1 MVVVQNDANGPE
13 DGGGARFR
21 PEPSSYLMTFMDIV
35 NMITHMTLGAVAF
48 ITIFLGIMYVPV
60 LRQHIILTVVGY
72 VILMTQSILVLSSHN
87 GWSRTIRYKDRKIVH
102 LLMQVFGSILAIAGN
117 IVVMVEKNVH
127 FNTTHG
133 ILGLVAM
140 IFTIISLVGGA
151 FHLYIHCMPRV
162 TCLLHCIIG
171 ALTMIIGFLA
181 LIFGIE
187 ETFRTV
193 FGNASTNLLICLTV
207 MSLVGTLLP
216 CCLKLQRGCK
226 F

>member
-1 MVVVQNDANGPE
+1 MVAVQNDANGPE

-117 IVVMVEKNVH
+117 IVVMVEKNELQH
-127 FNTTHG
+127 HTWYFRLSSDDIHHNKFGWRGFPSLHPLHASCDLSSPLHHRG
-133 ILGLVAM
+133 IDYD
-140 IFTIISLVGGA
+140 
-151 FHLYIHCMPRV
+151 HR
-162 TCLLHCIIG
+162 
-171 ALTMIIGFLA
+171 
-181 LIFGIE
+181 
-187 ETFRTV
+187 
-193 FGNASTNLLICLTV
+193 
-207 MSLVGTLLP
+207 LP
-216 CCLKLQRGCK
+216 GPDIWH
-226 F
+226 